1 MSPEYEALKLIP
13 SIYRVCVDDTCV
25 QACVDDMMS
34 VLHVPLGWALQTPGM
49 GKPNRGAIAGVELS
63 VVDSYRDDYYEQDPA
78 MLAGHRINGGRLI
91 SLDGLLSSDEQKAY
105 RKSDFFCGY
114 IQPGGYEGTHFCF
127 FNFKEEWPES
137 SFFAC
142 RFLDSAHHLAGRELE
157 LLELLVPHIETATN
171 TWRTLRAERERA
183 AQSIEAMDLLPT
195 GVVLVDFAASVMHAN
210 KTART
215 LLDADD
221 GLYVQHRSLCLRAH
235 DADRR
240 LSKLIYA
247 CARTAHGKGI
257 TAGGALTVPRA
268 SGKRPYEIFV
278 APLFG
283 ARHADALDLPAA
295 AIVFI
300 SDPEQRIAPPEEIL
314 RTLYH
319 LTPSEARLAV
329 SLANDRN
336 LSKAADRRGLTVGSA
351 RVMLKRIFDKT
362 GTHRQASLVRLLNHG
377 PLSMFTSK
385 RDLHS
390 D

>member
-13 SIYRVCVDDTCV
+13 SIYRVCVDDASV

-34 VLHVPLGWALQTPGM
+34 VLHTPLGWALQTPGS
-49 GKPNRGAIAGVELS
+49 GKPIHTAEAGIELGS
-63 VVDSYRDDYYEQDPA
+63 LDWYADDFYEQDPA
-78 MLAGHRINGGRLI
+78 MLAAHRSNSGRLI
-91 SLDGLLSSDEQKAY
+91 SLDSLLSSDEMKVY
-105 RKSDFFCGY
+105 RKSDFFRTGLQPCGF
-114 IQPGGYEGTHFCF
+114 EGTHFCF

-137 SFFAC
+137 SFYAL
-142 RFLDSAHHLAGRELE
+142 RYLDSAHHLAGRELE
-157 LLELLVPHIETATN
+157 LLELLIPHIKTATN

-183 AQSIEAMDLLPT
+183 VQSIEAMDLLPT

-221 GLYVQHRSLCLRAH
+221 GLYVQHRTLCLRAH

-247 CARTAHGKGI
+247 CARTARGKGI
-257 TAGGALTVPRA
+257 AAGGAITVPRA

-283 ARHADALDLPAA
+283 ARHADAIDIPAA
-295 AIVFI
+295 AIVFV
-300 SDPEQRIAPPEEIL
+300 SDPEQRIAPPEKIL